1 LTRKAIPNSMP
12 ARSHP
17 MRRSAVL
24 RMPPGA
30 AGKAARSGSLACV
43 LLLVCSLH
51 LPALSRTDLDRV
63 LDLSVTLKTLSAAAD
78 GAAPLPYGR
87 MLLLS
92 GTVSDVAILDK
103 DEATFRVR
111 IELITGEWVGT
122 EDVKA
127 YACYVEF
134 SGPEYFKVFPARPP
148 RKAAPGTVVLD
159 SRVIVMGA
167 AQGVTTT
174 PLGEKR
180 VRVQGAY
187 IRALE

>member
-1 LTRKAIPNSMP
+1 
-12 ARSHP
+12 

-24 RMPPGA
+24 N
-30 AGKAARSGSLACV
+30 AARSGSLACV
-43 LLLVCSLH
+43 LLLVCSSFLA
-51 LPALSRTDLDRV
+51 ALSRADLDRV

-78 GAAPLPYGR
+78 GSAPLPSGR
-87 MLLLS
+87 MFLLS
-92 GTVSDVAILDK
+92 GTVSDVSILDK

-111 IELITGEWVGT
+111 IELITGEWVGM
-122 EDVKA
+122 EDVKS

-148 RKAAPGTVVLD
+148 RNAAHGTVVLD
-159 SRVIVMGA
+159 SRVMVMGS

-187 IRALE
+187 IRVLE